1 MKVLVINCGSSSLK
15 YQLIDMDTET
25 LLAKGLCERIGID
38 GRLKHEAAGKD
49 KFISEA
55 PLKDHNDAIQAVLN
69 ALVDPEHGV
78 IKDMKEID
86 AVGHRVAHGGDH
98 FSSSVLITP
107 EVKEYI
113 TKYIE
118 LAPLHNPAN
127 LSGIEVCEKLMPGVP
142 QVAVFDT
149 AFHQTMPEKAYLY
162 AIPYKYYEQY
172 KVRKYGF
179 HGTSHKYVS
188 QECAKMMDIPIENT
202 KIITC
207 HLGNGG
213 SVTAVQGGISI
224 DTSMGFT
231 PLDGIAMGTRSGS
244 IDAAAVLFIM
254 KKENLSIEEM
264 DRILNKESGVYGI
277 SGVSSDFRDI
287 EEAENEGN
295 ERAALALETFA
306 YRVAKTIGE
315 YVATMNGVDAI
326 VFTAGL
332 GENSGPTRQ
341 LICNYL
347 GYLGIELDSYKNSLR
362 GQAVE
367 ITTKQSRVQVYVI
380 PTNEELV
387 IARDTK
393 EIVEAQA

>member
-15 YQLIDMDTET
+15 YQLIDMEKEEV
-25 LLAKGLCERIGID
+25 LAKGLCERIGID
-38 GRLKHEAAGKD
+38 GRLKHEAVGKE
-49 KFISEA
+49 KFVSEA

-69 ALVDPEHGV
+69 ALLDSEHGV
-78 IKDMKEID
+78 ITSMKEID

-98 FSSSVLITP
+98 FKKSVLITP
-107 EVKEYI
+107 EVKKYI
-113 TKYIE
+113 TDFIE

-127 LSGIEVCEKLMPGVP
+127 LTGIEVCEKLMPGVP
-142 QVAVFDT
+142 MVAVFDT
-149 AFHQTMPEKAYLY
+149 AFHQTMPEKAFLY
-162 AIPYKYYEQY
+162 AIPYKYYEKY
-172 KVRKYGF
+172 KIRKYGF

-188 QECAKMMDIPIENT
+188 QECAKMMDIPIENL

-244 IDAAAVLFIM
+244 IDAAAVLFLM
-254 KKENLSIEEM
+254 RKEGLSIDEM

-295 ERAALALETFA
+295 QRAAIALETFA

-362 GQAVE
+362 GKEIE
-367 ITTKQSRVQVYVI
+367 ITTKQSRVQVFVI

-393 EIVEAQA
+393 EIVEAD

>member
-15 YQLIDMDTET
+15 YQLIDMEKEEV
-25 LLAKGLCERIGID
+25 LAKGLCERIGID
-38 GRLKHEAAGKD
+38 GRLKHEAIGKE
-49 KFISEA
+49 KFVSEA

-69 ALVDPEHGV
+69 ALLDSEHGV
-78 IKDMKEID
+78 ITSMKEID

-98 FSSSVLITP
+98 FKKSVLITP
-107 EVKEYI
+107 EVKKYI
-113 TKYIE
+113 TDFIE

-127 LSGIEVCEKLMPGVP
+127 LTGIEVCEKLMPGVP
-142 QVAVFDT
+142 NVAVFDT
-149 AFHQTMPEKAYLY
+149 AFHQTMPEKAFLY
-162 AIPYKYYEQY
+162 AIPYKYYEKY
-172 KVRKYGF
+172 KIRKYGF

-188 QECAKMMDIPIENT
+188 QECAKMMDIPIENL

-254 KKENLSIEEM
+254 RKEGLSIDEM

-287 EEAENEGN
+287 EEAENEDN
-295 ERAALALETFA
+295 KRAAIALETFA

-362 GQAVE
+362 GEEIE
-367 ITTKQSRVQVYVI
+367 ITTKQSRVQVFVI

-393 EIVEAQA
+393 EIVEAD

>member
-15 YQLIDMDTET
+15 YQLIDMEKEEV
-25 LLAKGLCERIGID
+25 LAKGLCERIGID
-38 GRLKHEAAGKD
+38 GRLKHEAVGKE
-49 KFISEA
+49 KFVSEA

-69 ALVDPEHGV
+69 ALLDSEHGV
-78 IKDMKEID
+78 ITSMKEID

-98 FSSSVLITP
+98 FKKSVLITP
-107 EVKEYI
+107 EVKKYI
-113 TKYIE
+113 TDFIE
-118 LAPLHNPAN
+118 LAPLHNHAN
-127 LSGIEVCEKLMPGVP
+127 LTGIEVCEKLMPGVP
-142 QVAVFDT
+142 MVAVFDT
-149 AFHQTMPEKAYLY
+149 AFHQTMPEKAFLY
-162 AIPYKYYEQY
+162 AIPYKYYEKY
-172 KVRKYGF
+172 KIRKYGF

-188 QECAKMMDIPIENT
+188 QECAKMMDIPIENL

-244 IDAAAVLFIM
+244 IDAAAVLFLM
-254 KKENLSIEEM
+254 RKEGLSIDEM

-295 ERAALALETFA
+295 QRAAIALETFA

-362 GQAVE
+362 GKEIE
-367 ITTKQSRVQVYVI
+367 ITTKQSRVQVFVI

-393 EIVEAQA
+393 EIVEAD

>member
-15 YQLIDMDTET
+15 YQLVDMEKEEV
-25 LLAKGLCERIGID
+25 LAKGLCERIGID
-38 GRLKHEAAGKD
+38 GRLKHEAIGKE
-49 KFISEA
+49 KFVSEA

-69 ALVDPEHGV
+69 ALLDSEHGV
-78 IKDMKEID
+78 ITSMKEID

-98 FSSSVLITP
+98 FKKSVLITP
-107 EVKEYI
+107 EVKKYI
-113 TKYIE
+113 TDFIE

-127 LSGIEVCEKLMPGVP
+127 LTGIEVCEKLMPGVP
-142 QVAVFDT
+142 MVAVFDT
-149 AFHQTMPEKAYLY
+149 AFHQTMPEKAFLY
-162 AIPYKYYEQY
+162 AIPYKYYEKY
-172 KVRKYGF
+172 KIRKYGF

-188 QECAKMMDIPIENT
+188 QECAKMMDIPIENL

-244 IDAAAVLFIM
+244 IDAAAVLFLM
-254 KKENLSIEEM
+254 RKEGLSIDEM

-295 ERAALALETFA
+295 QRAAIALETFA

-362 GQAVE
+362 GKEIE
-367 ITTKQSRVQVYVI
+367 ITTKQSRVQVFVI

-393 EIVEAQA
+393 EIVEAD

>member
-15 YQLIDMDTET
+15 YQLIDMEKEEV
-25 LLAKGLCERIGID
+25 LAKGLCERIGID
-38 GRLKHEAAGKD
+38 GRLKHEAIGKE
-49 KFISEA
+49 KFVSEA

-69 ALVDPEHGV
+69 ALLDSEHGV
-78 IKDMKEID
+78 ITSMKEID

-98 FSSSVLITP
+98 FKKSVLITP
-107 EVKEYI
+107 EVKKYI
-113 TKYIE
+113 TDFIE

-127 LSGIEVCEKLMPGVP
+127 LTGIEVCEKLMPGVP
-142 QVAVFDT
+142 NVAVFDT
-149 AFHQTMPEKAYLY
+149 AFHQTMPEKAFLY
-162 AIPYKYYEQY
+162 AIPYKYYEKY
-172 KVRKYGF
+172 KIRKYGF

-188 QECAKMMDIPIENT
+188 QECAKMMDIPIENL

-254 KKENLSIEEM
+254 RKEGLSIDEM

-295 ERAALALETFA
+295 KRAAIALETFA

-362 GQAVE
+362 GEEIE
-367 ITTKQSRVQVYVI
+367 ITTKQSRVQVFVI

-393 EIVEAQA
+393 EIVEAD